1 MKATTQKMLDQID
14 NAHDWTGGQ
23 VYSGG
28 GTEYH
33 STDRCQVCGLRRHY
47 KSDKQ
52 HNIAPNY
59 RFSDGETGDDLT
71 IRQALARGCA

>member
-1 MKATTQKMLDQID
+1 MKATTQKMLDEIEE
-14 NAHDWTGGQ
+14 AHDWLEGQ
-23 VYSGG
+23 AWSGG

-47 KSDKQ
+47 QSDSQ
-52 HNIAPNY
+52 NNVAPNY
-59 RFSDGETGDDLT
+59 RFSDGESGDDLT

>member
-1 MKATTQKMLDQID
+1 MKANTRKMLDKID
-14 NAHDWTGGQ
+14 EAHDWIEGH
-23 VYSGG
+23 VYSSG

-47 KSDKQ
+47 HSDSQ
-52 HNIAPNY
+52 NGVAPNY
-59 RFSDGETGDDLT
+59 RFSDGETGEDLT